1 MASKLVLH
9 ASETAK
15 LGINY
20 VCADCGT
27 LLYHTGV
34 DGAFEGGEPGFPS
47 RQPCEV
53 AENLGTCPACGHRLN
68 HEPDPDRIRVT
79 IVNQDKPAQ
88 S

>member
-47 RQPCEV
+47 RQPHEV
-53 AENLGTCPACGHRLN
+53 TRNLRTCPACGHKLN
-68 HEPDPDRIRVT
+68 PQPDPDRIRVT
-79 IVNQDKPAQ
+79 IVKKNE
-88 S
+88 ST